1 MSQHLTDEQMQEAL
15 QTCAAEPAHIP
26 GTIQPIGFLLACD
39 FEDGAIFQ
47 ASENCSDLFGK
58 PVAALFEE
66 TVASLLGA
74 RIWHGLRNALGTEDF
89 ETGRLYLG
97 QSDQGAVPY
106 SIQACKAGARC
117 VLEIEP
123 LGTSDL
129 EPSRER
135 DRALLIQQIEFCSSL
150 PELFDTTVELL
161 RHLTGFDRVS
171 IIKFDDQWNGS
182 VLAEARSS
190 LVEPLVGLCFPSH
203 DIPSQARE
211 LMRITPLR
219 VIADVSQKPIP
230 LLAKSSDEAP
240 LDMTHAL
247 LRGVSPVHMQ
257 YLQNF
262 GVEATMTLS
271 IILKDQLWGYVS
283 FHSLKPDVVPA
294 NLRQLLLSFMPIL
307 RLKLELIQ
315 REEEIRLSRAIDD
328 LQSDVKNELS
338 SGDDLQAMLN
348 RAGPSIA
355 ETLDVVGVAMTNGS
369 EYFSFGEVPD
379 TVVIEAL
386 SQKAR
391 QNPNQVLAETA
402 LTDAMPEL
410 VRHLDGFAGALVTVY
425 EDKRCLQVFRREI
438 SDKIHWA
445 GNPSKTV
452 EVVES
457 KLRIQPRNSFST
469 YLEEVRGKSKSWSKE
484 DLHLMR
490 QLWPLLSVAER
501 QSFLADLTRQ
511 QNLMI
516 NELNHRVRNI
526 LSLVKSVSTQARR
539 AGGSLES
546 YSQALEARIFALAAA
561 HNIGA
566 GAAKSAVSVRRIIE
580 LEAAPYT
587 EDDAAR
593 IRVIGTD
600 VEIRADSAPIFG
612 LVIHELVTNAVK
624 YGALST
630 SDGLLEI
637 RLNPNPTGLELN
649 WKESGGPTV
658 TEPEAFGFGTTLI
671 QQAVPYEMGGSA
683 EVKYE
688 PGGLEA
694 RIELPLNALSETDEI
709 QGGGKSSGGTLLPHN
724 SNSLRNRFV
733 MVLEDNFMIA
743 RELKQTLL
751 NVGFPS
757 VEMVPNVS
765 RAQAYLEQ
773 ASPGIA
779 VLDVNLS
786 NGETSFKIADELLAR
801 RVPFLFVTG
810 YGEQNAFPSYL
821 KGVPVLTKP
830 VTDRELIDALEALAI
845 AIKEV

>member
-1 MSQHLTDEQMQEAL
+1 MSLHLTDEQMQEAL
-15 QTCAAEPAHIP
+15 ETCAAEPAHIP

-39 FEDGAIFQ
+39 VEDWAICQ
-47 ASENCSDLFGK
+47 ASENSGELFGR
-58 PVAALFEE
+58 PVADLFEE
-66 TVASLLGA
+66 TVASLLGSP
-74 RIWHGLRNALGTEDF
+74 IWHGLRNAIGTEDF
-89 ETGRLYLG
+89 ADGRRFLG
-97 QSDQGAVPY
+97 QYEKDDAPY
-106 SIQACKAGARC
+106 SVHACKAGARC

-123 LGTSDL
+123 LGPSDL

-135 DRALLIQQIEFCSSL
+135 DRALLIQQIEFCSTL
-150 PELFDTTVELL
+150 TELFETTVELL

-171 IIKFDDQWNGS
+171 IIKFDDQWNGE

-203 DIPSQARE
+203 DIPAQARE

-219 VIADVSQKPIP
+219 VIADVSQKPIS
-230 LLAKSSDEAP
+230 LLAKSPDESP

-262 GVEATMTLS
+262 GVGATMTLS

-283 FHSLKPDVVPA
+283 FHSVKPDVVPA
-294 NLRQLLLSFMPIL
+294 NLRHLLLTFMPIL

-328 LQSDVKNELS
+328 LQSDVKDELS
-338 SGDDLQAMLN
+338 SGEDLQGMLN
-348 RAGPSIA
+348 RVGPSIA

-369 EYFSFGEVPD
+369 EYFSFGDVPE
-379 TVVIEAL
+379 TAVIDAL

-391 QNPNQVLAETA
+391 QNPSQVLAETA
-402 LTDAMPEL
+402 LTEALPEL
-410 VRHLDGFAGALVTVY
+410 SPHLSGFAGALVTVF

-469 YLEEVRGKSKSWSKE
+469 YLEEVRGKSKPWSE
-484 DLHLMR
+484 DDLHLMR
-490 QLWPLLSVAER
+490 QLWPLLSAAER

-526 LSLVKSVSTQARR
+526 LSLIKSVSTQARR

-546 YSQALEARIFALAAA
+546 YSHALEARIFALAAA

-566 GAAKSAVSVRRIIE
+566 GSAQTAVSVRRIIE
-580 LEAAPYT
+580 LEAAPHV
-587 EDDAAR
+587 EENSSQMQ
-593 IRVIGTD
+593 VLGTD
-600 VEIRADSAPIFG
+600 AEIRADSAPIFG
-612 LVIHELVTNAVK
+612 LVIHELITNAVK

-630 SDGLLEI
+630 PYGRLEIQLGKTDDGLKLS
-637 RLNPNPTGLELN
+637 
-649 WKESGGPTV
+649 WKESGGPSV
-658 TEPEAFGFGTTLI
+658 VKPEAFGFGTTLI
-671 QQAVPYEMGGSA
+671 QQAVPYEMGGTA
-683 EVKYE
+683 DVVFA
-688 PGGLEA
+688 PTGLEA
-694 RIELPLNALSETDEI
+694 RIVLPGTALSSIGGDEKPN
-709 QGGGKSSGGTLLPHN
+709 GSTEDTAPASN
-724 SNSLRNRFV
+724 SNSLKERRV

-751 NVGFPS
+751 DVGFAD
-757 VEMVPNVS
+757 VEMVPNVR
-765 RAQAYLEQ
+765 RAVAYLEQ
-773 ASPGIA
+773 VSPGLA
-779 VLDVNLS
+779 LLDVNLS
-786 NGETSFKIADELLAR
+786 NGETSFKVADELLAR
-801 RVPFLFVTG
+801 RIPFLFVTG
-810 YGEQNAFPSYL
+810 YGEQHNFPGYL
-821 KGVPVLTKP
+821 KEKTVLTKP
-830 VTDRELIDALEALAI
+830 VTDHDLIDALNSLAG
-845 AIKEV
+845 EMSDL